1 MRIILLCNSNLS
13 SFDQQVLRY
22 IEQHNELKIIGMLI
36 NTKPKPG
43 IWQRVKREL
52 RRGRGGYVL
61 VQSAR
66 AVLSKFRKKDS
77 IKSLNY
83 SNRLGVPYFETQ
95 TLYTHE
101 VYQWINKL
109 NPEILFLRGFG
120 IIKDP
125 ILNIAPYGVLSYHHA
140 DITKYRGGPPL
151 FWELFHDEKEA
162 GVTLQ
167 ILDEGLD
174 TGTIVLQKFVP
185 VKNDTWSSLKRKAY
199 LESEPM
205 AAEAMLILK
214 KMRPFRN
221 PIGTRGKLFTLPNL
235 RQWLGLQVKIALRSV
250 LR

>member
-1 MRIILLCNSNLS
+1 MRIILLCNSHLS
-13 SFDQQVLRY
+13 AFDQKVLNHINKY
-22 IEQHNELKIIGMLI
+22 AELRIVGIVI

-43 IWQRVKREL
+43 ILQRLKREL
-52 RRGRGGYVL
+52 RKGRGGYVV

-66 AVLSKFRKKDS
+66 AVLSKFKKNDS
-77 IKSLNY
+77 IHAVDY
-83 SNRLGVPYFETQ
+83 SNRLSIPYFETQ
-95 TLYTHE
+95 TLYTPG
-101 VYQWINKL
+101 VFQWISKL

-120 IIKDP
+120 VIKDP

-151 FWELFHDEKEA
+151 FWELFYNEKEA
-162 GVTLQ
+162 GITLQ

-185 VKNDTWSSLKRKAY
+185 IKNDTWSSLKRKAY

-205 AAEAMLILK
+205 AAEALLMLK
-214 KMRPFRN
+214 KMNPFRN
-221 PIGTRGKLFTLPNL
+221 PIGTRGKLLTLPNL
-235 RQWLGLQVKIALRSV
+235 RQWLGLQAKIAFRSV